1 MARLCPSD
9 TKTSWDTRVGA
20 WAMTEKKAG
29 RDYVT
34 ERLHDAIEGLQH
46 DVTRVEIWA
55 TALSTFTQPV
65 PDYRTD
71 PKFELGQP
79 VETGPLAEKPDLER
93 VENAARK
100 PPK

>member
-1 MARLCPSD
+1 MITSPNGCMMRL
-9 TKTSWDTRVGA
+9 RVCS
-20 WAMTEKKAG
+20 K
-29 RDYVT
+29 
-34 ERLHDAIEGLQH
+34 